1 MKTVKDWFGAMLMG
15 AAMLALVLGL
25 SSAAGAQEKK
35 ATKKATPTATA
46 KEQTA
51 PKKALAKA
59 EAGETKITK
68 KDVPAAVIAAFEKA
82 YPKATLKGFSKEV
95 EKGQTL
101 YEVESVEGKMTRDA
115 TYSADG
121 KVVAVEESMDMKDV
135 PAAVQQA
142 LEKKYPK
149 AKVNLAEKVMEGT
162 SVGYEFKVTTAEGKK
177 AEVKFDAN
185 GKEVKS

>member
-1 MKTVKDWFGAMLMG
+1 MKIVTKFVGIMLVALLALG
-15 AAMLALVLGL
+15 AAAW
-25 SSAAGAQEKK
+25 AQEKK
-35 ATKKATPTATA
+35 ATKKAAPKAATKKAAA
-46 KEQTA
+46 KE
-51 PKKALAKA
+51 

-68 KDVPAAVIAAFEKA
+68 KDMPAAVIAAFEKA
-82 YPKATLKGFSKEV
+82 YPKATMKGFSKEV
-95 EKGQTL
+95 EKGQTV

-115 TYSADG
+115 TYAADG
-121 KVVAVEESMDMKDV
+121 KVQAVEESVEMKDV

-142 LEKKYPK
+142 LEKKFPK
-149 AKVNLAEKVMEGT
+149 AKIRVAEKVMEAG